1 MKCLIALLLVIFAV
15 SQLADATAQ
24 MPDKLLLDGEEVPL
38 HTNPL
43 QSYLYAHRD
52 EVPKFRPMTTANWRG
67 YVATFAIRDGYLIVD
82 KVEVRM
88 QEDGAKRG
96 MDAERKEYRLE
107 PPMED
112 IVTQVFNGRDD
123 VPATWYTG
131 ALVIPRGEVIDY
143 VHMGYGSTSER
154 YTLLRVREGRVIER
168 LDMGADDFTA
178 YRRKRFDAF
187 KATPAYA
194 VMLADVTSGEY
205 PMEPAD
211 AEEFLY
217 QYKAEYYLS
226 RGLD

>member
-1 MKCLIALLLVIFAV
+1 MKHLLTLLLAICAFPQFAH
-15 SQLADATAQ
+15 ATAQ
-24 MPDKLLLDGEEVPL
+24 MPDKLILDGEEVPL

-43 QSYLYAHRD
+43 QPYLYAHRD
-52 EVPKFRPMTTANWRG
+52 EVPKFRSMTSANWRG

-88 QEDGAKRG
+88 REDGAKRG
-96 MDAERKEYRLE
+96 KDPEQKEYRLE

-131 ALVIPRGEVIDY
+131 ALVIPRGEVINY
-143 VHMGYGSTSER
+143 IHMGYGSTSER

-168 LDMGADDFTA
+168 LDMGAGDFTV
-178 YRRKRFDAF
+178 YRKQRFAAF

-194 VMLADVTSGEY
+194 AMLADATSGEY

-217 QYKAEYYLS
+217 QYKAEDYLS
-226 RGLD
+226 RDLD

>member
-1 MKCLIALLLVIFAV
+1 MLLLIFAV
-15 SQLADATAQ
+15 PQLAHATAQ

-43 QSYLYAHRD
+43 QPYLSAHRD
-52 EVPKFRPMTTANWRG
+52 DVPKFRPMTTANWRG
-67 YVATFAIRDGYLIVD
+67 YVATFAIREGYLIVD

-88 QEDGAKRG
+88 REDGAKRG
-96 MDAERKEYRLE
+96 KDPEQKEYRLE

-154 YTLLRVREGRVIER
+154 YTLLRVKEGRVIER
-168 LDMGADDFTA
+168 LDMEADDFTA
-178 YRRKRFDAF
+178 YRRKRFSAF

-194 VMLADVTSGEY
+194 AMLADTTSGEY
-205 PMEPAD
+205 AMEPAD

-217 QYKAEYYLS
+217 QYKAEDYLS
-226 RGLD
+226 RDLD